1 MWSDRGDEG
10 MTTAGD
16 LRRLCEDIL
25 DQLQGWNDDDP
36 VLMSPS
42 SYGMGNT
49 FICMSDGFI
58 DWTSI
63 EYDDGSE
70 EDY

>member
-1 MWSDRGDEG
+1 

-16 LRRLCEDIL
+16 LRRLCNTIL
-25 DQLQGWNDDDP
+25 DQLQGWDDDDP
-36 VLMSPS
+36 VLMSAS

-70 EDY
+70 ED